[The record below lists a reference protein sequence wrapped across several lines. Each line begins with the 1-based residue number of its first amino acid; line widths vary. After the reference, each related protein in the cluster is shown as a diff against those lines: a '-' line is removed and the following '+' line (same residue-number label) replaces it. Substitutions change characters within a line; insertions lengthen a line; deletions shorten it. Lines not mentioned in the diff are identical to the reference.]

1 MTGRLPFD
9 PARLPPRSASPSTG
23 LPADRPLTVAE
34 LAQRIDGALK
44 GGLPRTIRVV
54 GEISGAVQRTHW
66 YFNAKDDAA
75 VVSCVMFASAASRSR
90 TAIENGRTYVLSG
103 RVEFYAKSGKV
114 SLLVDRI
121 EPIGEGEL
129 DAAFR
134 RLCEE
139 LRALGWFAPERKR
152 ALPAFPRRVAVVTS
166 ATGAALQDV
175 IKTAGVRCPAVDIVV
190 VDVRVQGERAAEE
203 VARAIRAIGR
213 RSAELSIDAMIVAR
227 GGGSKEDLWTFNER
241 VVAHAIVESPIP
253 VVAAIGHETDTTIA
267 ELVADERASTPTQ
280 AAMRLT
286 PDRGE
291 LLRQVGDSRSRLLAA
306 VRRLLRS
313 EGQRLRSVAR
323 QPIFRDPGWL
333 LWRSQAEVGRAS
345 ERLAG
350 VVRRR
355 MLDGRV
361 AIAQA
366 SQKAE
371 RISPEVRIKYLG
383 SRLEASAG
391 RLGAALQRFHRERV
405 QRIDAASRQL
415 ESVGPRSVLGRGYSW
430 TIRKDGSILRSV
442 SQAAAGDTLTT
453 QLTDGRVESVV
464 GGSTSAELLGRLRGS
479 HASRRRAVD
488 PGTPMLFDSAPRGGG
503 QDQ

>member
-1 MTGRLPFD
+1 MSGRLPFD
-9 PARLPPRSASPSTG
+9 PARMPPRSHSPSAG
-23 LPADRPLTVAE
+23 APSDRPLTVAE
-34 LAQRIDGALK
+34 LAQRIDSALK
-44 GGLPRTIRVV
+44 GGLPRTIRVI
-54 GEISGAVQRTHW
+54 GEISGAVHRTHW

-90 TAIENGRTYVLSG
+90 TPIENGRTYVLSG

-139 LRALGWFAPERKR
+139 LRVLGWFAPERKR
-152 ALPAFPRRVAVVTS
+152 PLPAFPRRIAVVTS

-241 VVAHAIVESPIP
+241 VVAQAIVDSPIP

-291 LLRQVGDSRSRLLAA
+291 LLRQVGDSRSRLHAA
-306 VRRLLRS
+306 VRRVLHS
-313 EGQRLRSVAR
+313 ETQRLRSAAR
-323 QPIFRDPGWL
+323 QPIFRDPAWL
-333 LWRSQAEVGRAS
+333 LWRSQAQVVRAS

-355 MLDGRV
+355 VLDGRV

-366 SQKAE
+366 SQKAT
-371 RISPEVRIKYLG
+371 RISPEVRIKILR
-383 SRLEASAG
+383 SRLDASAG
-391 RLGAALQRFHRERV
+391 RLGVALQRSQRERV

-442 SQAAAGDTLTT
+442 SQVTAGDTLTT
-453 QLTDGRVESVV
+453 QLADGRVESVV
-464 GGSTSAELLGRLRGS
+464 GGSTTVELLGRLRGS

-488 PGTPMLFDSAPRGGG
+488 PSTPMLFDSVPPAGG